1 MIPQAFEYHAPTTL
15 AEASR
20 LVAQFGA
27 DGKVLAGGHSLV
39 PMMKLRL
46 AAPKHLIDIGR
57 IGELSY
63 IHPVD
68 SEGDKIEIG
77 ALTTHYQIES
87 SELLKAKCPLMPE
100 AAREIGDV
108 QVRNKGTLGGSL
120 AHADPA
126 GDWPAVVLALDAE
139 IHAVSARGDRWIAA
153 KDFFVDLLTTA
164 LAADEILT
172 AVRVPVLAATP
183 APSAAGDAYVKLHQP
198 ASGFA
203 IVGVAVRA
211 VLDDKGAVGQVGIGI
226 TGVGPKAY
234 RAAAVE
240 SALRGKSPGP
250 KRLEEAAAHAADDVE
265 VNADLYASAEYR
277 AHLARVYTRR
287 ALEKAVEQAKI
298 AAGSGGAT

>member
-1 MIPQAFEYHAPTTL
+1 MIPESFEYHVPKTL

-20 LVAQFGA
+20 LVAQFGGE
-27 DGKVLAGGHSLV
+27 GKVLAGGHSLV
-39 PMMKLRL
+39 PLMKLRL

-57 IGELSY
+57 IAELRY
-63 IHPVD
+63 IREDNGNVQ
-68 SEGDKIEIG
+68 IG
-77 ALTTHYQIES
+77 ALTTHFQIES
-87 SELLKAKCPLMPE
+87 SDLLKSKCPLLPE

-126 GDWPAVVLALDAE
+126 ADWPASILALDAE
-139 IHAVSARGDRWIAA
+139 IKAASERGERWIPA

-164 LAADEILT
+164 LKPDEILT
-172 AVRVPVLAATP
+172 AVRVPALP
-183 APSAAGDAYVKLHQP
+183 ARAGDAYVKLAQP

-203 IVGVAVRA
+203 IVGVAARV
-211 VLDDKGAVGQVGIGI
+211 VLNEKGAVGEVGVGV

-240 SALRGKSPGP
+240 DVLRGKTPSA
-250 KRLEEAAAHAADDVE
+250 KRLEEAAAHAAEGVE
-265 VNADLYASAEYR
+265 ANSDLYASAEYR

-287 ALEKAVEQAKI
+287 ALEKALERA
-298 AAGSGGAT
+298 SR